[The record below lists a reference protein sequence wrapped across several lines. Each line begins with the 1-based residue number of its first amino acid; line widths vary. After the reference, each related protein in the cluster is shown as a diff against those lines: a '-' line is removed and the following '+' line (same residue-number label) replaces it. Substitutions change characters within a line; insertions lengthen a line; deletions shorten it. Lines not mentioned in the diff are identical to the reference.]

1 MGGRSFRIAT
11 IGGIPVRADASW
23 IWIALLVTYS
33 LWIRFHALTGGRRGA
48 LLVAVFTAACFFGTV
63 LVHELAHAAV
73 ARLQGMTVFGIT
85 LVVFGGFTS
94 ARTEER
100 GPWPAFLV
108 AAAGPMASLALG
120 LALRALA
127 EAVDGPLVA
136 TALHEVGWVSL
147 VMAVFNVLPGLPL
160 DGGRMVQALVWRATG
175 DNDRATRVAARA
187 GMAIGGLLVASG
199 AWRMLRGSVVEGI
212 WLGIIGAFILQ
223 NARTSADAAG
233 VASRLARGR
242 VRDVLEP
249 PPATVPADIPLS
261 EALDRF
267 LRGHDGDAFPV
278 VDGGRLIGMISLA
291 SASEIGAV
299 DPLRPV
305 RDALIPLDDVLV
317 VHPDEPLDEVGA
329 RLSTTGTALVVDGD
343 DLVGTISGPR
353 VLAWARSGG
362 VGGRE

>member
-1 MGGRSFRIAT
+1 MSRRLLLPLAAVVVVLDQASKHWAVNSLSGGRTIHVVWTLRLALGFNSGMAFSRGTGLGPVIGVIAT
-11 IGGIPVRADASW
+11 I
-23 IWIALLVTYS
+23 
-33 LWIRFHALTGGRRGA
+33 
-48 LLVAVFTAACFFGTV
+48 
-63 LVHELAHAAV
+63 AV
-73 ARLQGMTVFGIT
+73 AWLLLSLRKAGSRLSAVGMA
-85 LVVFGGFTS
+85 LVGG
-94 ARTEER
+94 
-100 GPWPAFLV
+100 G
-108 AAAGPMASLALG
+108 AAGNV
-120 LALRALA
+120 
-127 EAVDGPLVA
+127 VDRFFRG
-136 TALHEVGWVSL
+136 EGW
-147 VMAVFNVLPGLPL
+147 
-160 DGGRMVQALVWRATG
+160 
-175 DNDRATRVAARA
+175 
-187 GMAIGGLLVASG
+187 
-199 AWRMLRGSVVEGI
+199 LRGSVVEGI

-223 NARTSADAAG
+223 NARTSADAVG

-249 PPATVPADIPLS
+249 PPVSVPADIPLS

-267 LRGHDGDAFPV
+267 LRGHEGDAFPV

-305 RDALIPLDDVLV
+305 RDALIPLDDFLV